1 MKMFDTAKR
10 TIASAVAGFSDDELL
25 TRAAALAF
33 YSALSLAPLLV
44 LLIWVVS
51 MLHSGWD
58 ARLIDAL
65 NNMVGPRAADAVK
78 GIITSAKSQPH
89 TGKVAGI
96 IGLLVTLFGASA
108 VFAQLQG
115 TLNRVWRVKPR
126 PGAAVGQ
133 WVRTRAHALA
143 LLVGIGFLLVISF
156 VLSGI
161 IEALVPGNTGAWLIT
176 EDLISAAVFVLVFG
190 AMYKVLPDAQIEWSD
205 ALGGGLL
212 TAILFI
218 IGKFA
223 IGFYISHSNIG
234 GAYGPAGAFVVLLT
248 WVYYS
253 SIIVLLG
260 AELTRGLAD
269 ARGRPIRPSA
279 HAVEI
284 EATPAEKVSKPA
296 P

>member
-223 IGFYISHSNIG
+223 IGLYISHSNIG